1 MKNPKNAVQNQYE
14 IVCYD
19 EYFGGMRIRGWE
31 VWAIFYFLNNTSS
44 FFSEGIQLLI
54 LWNMNH

>member
-14 IVCYD
+14 IVCYN

-31 VWAIFYFLNNTSS
+31 VWAILGENNN
-44 FFSEGIQLLI
+44 FQNG
-54 LWNMNH
+54 